1 MHELKQFLNTS
12 FNRVA
17 GLDEA
22 GRGCLAGPVAA
33 AAVVL
38 PQGCKLVGLRDSK
51 KLSLSH
57 RIELREQIQE
67 IALDWCVC
75 FVDEREIDAVNILN
89 ASFLAMNRAVH
100 FLSELPDF
108 LLVDGNRFRKEHFIP
123 HQCVVKGDDTYLS
136 IAAASILAKTYR
148 DDYMDGLSGLHP
160 QYEWHSNKGYPT
172 KAHVAA
178 LKRHGL
184 SDYHRMSYK
193 PCHALVKPLR

>member
-1 MHELKQFLNTS
+1 MNQLKQFRDPS
-12 FNRVA
+12 FRRVA

-38 PQGCKLVGLRDSK
+38 PESCTLPGLRDSK
-51 KLSLSH
+51 KLSLVQ
-57 RIELREQIQE
+57 RTELREQIQE

-89 ASFLAMNRAVH
+89 ASYLAMNRAVH
-100 FLSELPDF
+100 FLSEPPDF
-108 LLVDGNRFRKEHFIP
+108 LLVDGNRFKKEHLIP
-123 HQCVVKGDDTYLS
+123 HQCVIKGDDTYLS

-172 KAHVAA
+172 RAHVEA
-178 LKRHGL
+178 LKRYGL
-184 SDYHRMSYK
+184 SDYHRLSYK
-193 PCHALVKPLR
+193 PCRALVKPRR